1 VTEPVTDGPGVTI
14 HSVGHGA
21 QPAAAF
27 VVILQGAGIERVV
40 DVRTAPGSRKHP
52 QFGQAAL
59 TETLEQRGIEYVW
72 RQDLGGWRK
81 PRPDSRHVALRS
93 PGFRGYADHME
104 TEEFGRAVSWLI
116 GSSSTA
122 PTAFM
127 CAETL
132 WWRCHRRM
140 IADALMARGVQV
152 IHLMPGRAEPHR
164 LHPVARLEVERVV
177 YDRAEPEQPT
187 LPG

>member
-1 VTEPVTDGPGVTI
+1 VTEPIDNGPGLTI
-14 HSVGHGA
+14 YSVGHGA

-27 VVILQGAGIERVV
+27 VAILQGAGVERVV

-59 TETLEQRGIEYVW
+59 TEALEREGIEYVW

-81 PRPDSRHVALRS
+81 ARPDSQHVALRS

-116 GSSSTA
+116 NASSEKT
-122 PTAFM
+122 TAFM

-140 IADALMARGVQV
+140 IADALMARGIRV
-152 IHLMPGRAEPHR
+152 IHLAEGRTEPHR
-164 LHPVARLEVERVV
+164 LHPAARLKGERVV
-177 YDRAEPEQPT
+177 YDRVEPEQTT
-187 LPG
+187 LP